1 VFSAWWSDH
10 SAARL
15 ARPGVV
21 AEGGTHYLVSDDRL
35 GPYVLD
41 RDAFLLGDPQ
51 VSFYAG
57 RVLHYQG
64 AWWLLAWRHVDGQG
78 RFFGELT
85 DPMPLALDPT
95 GSLWVKTEPDA
106 EATPFC

>member
-1 VFSAWWSDH
+1 VVFSAWWSDH

-21 AEGGTHYLVSDDRL
+21 AEGGTHYLVSADPL
-35 GPYVLD
+35 GPYALD

-57 RVLHYQG
+57 RVLHHQG

-85 DPMPLALDPT
+85 DPMPLTLDPT
-95 GSLWVKTEPDA
+95 GSLSVR
-106 EATPFC
+106 